1 MAVGGPVQVAQ
12 WAVRPSKRRVEIV
25 VQTNRCLGRL
35 IMSSARM
42 TGETGQ
48 EMKGWSVASYP
59 YTSGQAALPQ
69 TFAQLRKGV
78 PAKIDAGYLQ
88 RFNIAPANESYVI
101 SILRFLGLVDE
112 DGSRVESESDYL
124 FGNDDKFKAGL
135 EKAIRSAYSQL
146 FDEMSDAFGEEQQNL
161 VHWFRAA
168 DKTSEVV
175 GKRQASTFLTLGA
188 LAGYGDLPAAR
199 ANGQKTATSVGG
211 SAKKKTAGAAPP
223 EKQQPAGGAAVEE
236 KGISLGNP
244 GSEREFGL
252 SVKVEVNL
260 PSNGDA
266 ATYDAIF
273 ASIKKHLM
281 S

>member
-1 MAVGGPVQVAQ
+1 MPTS
-12 WAVRPSKRRVEIV
+12 PPTERRVDHE
-25 VQTNRCLGRL
+25 VQTHVRLGRL
-35 IMSSARM
+35 TMSTGRM
-42 TGETGQ
+42 TGEASH
-48 EMKGWSVASYP
+48 EMKGWSMASYP
-59 YTSGQAALPQ
+59 YTSGQAALTQ
-69 TFAQLRKGV
+69 AFAQLRKGA

-112 DGSRVESESDYL
+112 DGTRVESESDYL
-124 FGNDDKFKAGL
+124 FGSDEKFRAGL
-135 EKAIRSAYSQL
+135 EKAIRRSYSQL
-146 FDEMSDAFGEEQQNL
+146 FNEMSEAFDEEQQSL

-188 LAGYGDLPAAR
+188 LAGHGELPATR
-199 ANGQKTATSVGG
+199 ANAQKTATSAAGPT
-211 SAKKKTAGAAPP
+211 KKKTAAAAPSTKP
-223 EKQQPAGGAAVEE
+223 RPANGALAEE
-236 KGISLGNP
+236 KEKGLAKHE
-244 GSEREFGL
+244 SEREFGL

-260 PSNGDA
+260 PAGGDA

>member
-1 MAVGGPVQVAQ
+1 
-12 WAVRPSKRRVEIV
+12 
-25 VQTNRCLGRL
+25 
-35 IMSSARM
+35 M
-42 TGETGQ
+42 TGKAGRET
-48 EMKGWSVASYP
+48 KGWSMASYP
-59 YTSGQAALPQ
+59 YTSGQAALTQ
-69 TFAQLRKGV
+69 VFAQLRKGA
-78 PAKIDAGYLQ
+78 PSRIDAGYLQ
-88 RFNIAPANESYVI
+88 RFNIAPANESYII

-112 DGSRVESESDYL
+112 DGTRVESESDYL
-124 FGNDDKFKAGL
+124 FDNDDKFKAGL
-135 EKAIRSAYSQL
+135 EKAIRGAYSQL

-199 ANGQKTATSVGG
+199 TNGQKSTNSGAGHT
-211 SAKKKTAGAAPP
+211 KKTAAAAPST
-223 EKQQPAGGAAVEE
+223 KKQPADGVAVDE
-236 KGISLGNP
+236 KKSP
-244 GSEREFGL
+244 GSPGPEREFGL

-260 PSNGDA
+260 PSGGDA

>member
-1 MAVGGPVQVAQ
+1 
-12 WAVRPSKRRVEIV
+12 
-25 VQTNRCLGRL
+25 
-35 IMSSARM
+35 MSTVRM
-42 TGETGQ
+42 TGKAGQ
-48 EMKGWSVASYP
+48 EMKGWSMASYP
-59 YTSGQAALPQ
+59 YTSGQAALTQ
-69 TFAQLRKGV
+69 AFAQLRKGG
-78 PAKIDAGYLQ
+78 PSKIDAGYLQ

-112 DGSRVESESDYL
+112 DGSRVEGESDYL
-124 FGNDDKFKAGL
+124 FGSDDKFKTGL

-188 LAGYGDLPAAR
+188 LAGYGDLPVAR
-199 ANGQKTATSVGG
+199 ANGQKTATSAGG
-211 SAKKKTAGAAPP
+211 TTKKKTAAAAPSGR
-223 EKQQPAGGAAVEE
+223 QQPTDGVADEE
-236 KGISLGNP
+236 KKTSLGNP

-260 PSNGDA
+260 PSGGDA